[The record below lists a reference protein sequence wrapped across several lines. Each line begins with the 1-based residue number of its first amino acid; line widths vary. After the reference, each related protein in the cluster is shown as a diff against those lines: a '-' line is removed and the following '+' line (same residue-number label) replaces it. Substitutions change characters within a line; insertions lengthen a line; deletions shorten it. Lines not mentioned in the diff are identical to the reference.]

1 MKTIVTLTLNP
12 AIDKSTTVDRIY
24 PEQKLRCE
32 MPRFDAGG
40 GGINVSKAIKRLG
53 GQSIAVFPV
62 GGPSGQVLRQLVQ
75 KEGIDCRT
83 VETKNWTR
91 ENFIVVESSTNG
103 QYRFGMPGPEMSE
116 TEGEQCLDIIRS
128 MTPKPDY
135 IVASGS
141 LPPGLPPDY
150 YARVARLAKR
160 LDARLVLDTSGEPL
174 RLAANEGVFLLKPN
188 VGELSK
194 LAGVEELEMNMVD
207 DAAAEIIR
215 KGNCE
220 VVVVS
225 LGPSGALLV
234 TAEGYQHVPAPT
246 VPKKST
252 VGAGDSM
259 VGGMTY
265 LLAQGKSLPEMVQHG
280 VACGT
285 AATMNVGTELFH
297 KHDVDKLYQWL
308 VQYAKRYSLSF
319 ENT

>member
-32 MPRFDAGG
+32 TPQFDAGG
-40 GGINVSKAIKRLG
+40 GGINVSKAIRRLG
-53 GQSIAVFPV
+53 GHSIAVFPV
-62 GGPSGQVLRQLVQ
+62 GGPSGQILQDLVRR
-75 KEGIDCRT
+75 EGIACQT

-91 ENFIVVESSTNG
+91 ENFIVVERSTNG

-116 TEGEQCLDIIRS
+116 AEGNACLDLIRNL
-128 MTPKPDY
+128 TPKPDY

-141 LPPGLPPDY
+141 LPPGLPVDY
-150 YARVARLAKR
+150 YARVARMAKE
-160 LDARLVLDTSGEPL
+160 LGARFILDTSGEPL

-194 LAGVEELEMNMVD
+194 LAGAEELEMNRVD

-234 TAEGYQHVPAPT
+234 TANGYDHVPAPM

-265 LLAQGKSLPEMVQHG
+265 LLAQGKPQHEMVRHG

-285 AATMNVGTELFH
+285 AATMNAGTELFH
-297 KHDVDKLYQWL
+297 KHDVDKLYDWIK
-308 VQYAKRYSLSF
+308 QYAQRYILNF
-319 ENT
+319 ENR